1 MHYGELTLFVGP
13 MFAEKT
19 NSLIKE
25 ILYRTYFSEEEP
37 AAVYAPSFDQR
48 YGGCDITSHTGLRVQ
63 ATRVSSVRDVH
74 STGFRW
80 IFFDEVQFFTPPH
93 FEGNLIDRIRQIRA
107 EGCDVFCAGLDMDYL
122 GRGFEV
128 TGQLMAE
135 ASSLH
140 RLTARCQCCGA
151 PATHTARLAPGRRR
165 FEIGAAESYAPM
177 CAFHWFRDREARVD
191 RGSEEDVT

>member
-1 MHYGELTLFVGP
+1 MHYGELTMFVGP

-25 ILYRTYFSEEEP
+25 ILYRTYFDTQER
-37 AAVYAPSFDQR
+37 AAVYAPSFDRR
-48 YGGCDITSHTGLRVQ
+48 YDADDITSHTGLRVQ
-63 ATRVSSVRDVH
+63 ATRVSSVSEIV

-80 IFFDEVQFFTPPH
+80 IFLDEVQFFAPPQ
-93 FEGNLIDRIRQIRA
+93 FDGNLIDRIRQIRS

-128 TGQLMAE
+128 TAQLMAE

-140 RLTARCQCCGA
+140 RLTARCQCCGG
-151 PATHTARLAPGRRR
+151 PATHSARLASSRRR

-177 CAFHWFRDREARVD
+177 CAFHWFRDRESRA
-191 RGSEEDVT
+191 GTMSEEEMS